1 MKEVLLSA
9 DNSAKLCRVPDRVAE
24 RLEEVAWLFAGE
36 WLWQSPDAG
45 RFHQMRDGIDTVV
58 YDERDFLWWL
68 GAVYAP
74 EELRGGDPEQNA
86 EILQSVLTG
95 VNRGAP
101 RAAVLLNAGAAIYVA
116 GVASTLEEGIA
127 LAGRSIDSGAA
138 ERKLELLIEASHG
151 TGA

>member
-74 EELRGGDPEQNA
+74 EEPPEG
-86 EILQSVLTG
+86 VTG
-95 VNRGAP
+95 VEPEAFSR
-101 RAAVLLNAGAAIYVA
+101 I
-116 GVASTLEEGIA
+116 
-127 LAGRSIDSGAA
+127 LAGP
-138 ERKLELLIEASHG
+138 ERISPV
-151 TGA
+151 

>member
-74 EELRGGDPEQNA
+74 EEPPE
-86 EILQSVLTG
+86 LVRDLG
-95 VNRGAP
+95 VWADEPGEAYAALP
-101 RAAVLLNAGAAIYVA
+101 RYNF
-116 GVASTLEEGIA
+116 
-127 LAGRSIDSGAA
+127 
-138 ERKLELLIEASHG
+138 
-151 TGA
+151 